1 MFESLMN
8 IPVEIRDYAQWV
20 VWRYEDRD
28 GTKPTKVPYDA
39 KTGRLASVTDAGTW
53 ATFDEVGYALQS
65 GQWDGAG
72 FVFSEQDPF
81 AGIDL
86 DDTEGDG
93 AALIVQQKVFE
104 AFTSY
109 AETSPSGKGLHI
121 LVKGHVPNGRRRGK
135 IELYSSGRFFT
146 MTGNVYRNAPLNE
159 HQGLLQQLW
168 AELGGHIEQ
177 HNISGDIVEKLT
189 DDEVIAKASAAV
201 NGEKF
206 VKLHNGDWGADYP
219 SQSEADQAYM
229 NFLAFYSQHRN
240 QLMRLFRTSPL
251 GKREKAQRNGYLN
264 FTINRA
270 FDKMLPPID
279 AEGIFNK
286 GEEVVAM
293 AKAQAEASIP
303 RPQIDLA
310 AQIARAIN
318 QVAQPHAPAIDP
330 TQAQI
335 VARPAQE
342 PQPHNQGPGASKPLS
357 RPPGLLG
364 DVADYIYHA
373 APRPVAEIALAG
385 AIGLLAGICGRAFNV
400 SGTGLNQYVLLL
412 APTGTGKEAIKSG
425 TEKLMRAVIHGNDP
439 SPVSPEVFPAAK
451 EFLGPG
457 EYASGQAM
465 LRTLSTKNSYVSVLG
480 EFGATMNRLSD
491 PRAPSSDKMLNKVL
505 RDVYHKSGNGQ
516 ALGESAYSDSDKNIK
531 TVLAPAVSLIAE
543 SNPEEFYQQV
553 DEAQITNGLLTRFLT
568 IDYHGPRPKMNKAH
582 VTYQPSDDLVSRLS
596 QLAEASHRL
605 NQQNAV
611 INVTFTV
618 EAEAMVDEIDRYS
631 DEQQNAHGEIIKRL
645 WNRVHLKTM
654 KLAALI
660 AVGKADLSRGY
671 VVADEEDVRYAYGM
685 VERDVLRTVR
695 KFDMGEVGKNSEE
708 SKQVSDVLRVIKQFL
723 SSPYEEVCKYGAKR
737 QMHGDHI
744 VPYTYLQRR
753 LVGAAAFRHDR
764 VGATNAIRR
773 TVQSLIDEGVL
784 IEIGR
789 GDLQKYSVRGKAYGV
804 GDATRFD

>member
-1 MFESLMN
+1 MFEALMN
-8 IPVEIRDYAQWV
+8 IPAEMRSYPQWV

-28 GTKPTKVPYDA
+28 GVKPTKVPYDA
-39 KTGRLASVTDAGTW
+39 KTGRLASVADATTW
-53 ATFDEVGYALQS
+53 ADFDTVGHALQS
-65 GQWDGAG
+65 GNWAGAG
-72 FVFSEQDPF
+72 FVFSEHDPF

-93 AALIVQQKVFE
+93 AALVVQQKVYA

-109 AETSPSGKGLHI
+109 AEQSPSGRGLHI
-121 LVKGHVPNGRRRGK
+121 IVKGHVPNGRRRGK

-146 MTGNVYRNAPLNE
+146 MTGHVYRNADVNE

-177 HNISGDIVEKLT
+177 HNVSGDIVEKLT
-189 DDEVIAKASAAV
+189 DDEVIAKASGAV
-201 NGEKF
+201 NGDKF
-206 VKLHNGDWGADYP
+206 LSLHNGDISGYP

-240 QLMRLFRTSPL
+240 QLMRLFRNSPL

-279 AEGIFNK
+279 AEGIFNTA
-286 GEEVVAM
+286 EEVIAQ
-293 AKAQAEASIP
+293 AKAEAAAEIP

-310 AQIARAIN
+310 AQIARAIGN
-318 QVAQPHAPAIDP
+318 AQSLQQP
-330 TQAQI
+330 TQAQL

-342 PQPHNQGPGASKPLS
+342 PQPHNQGPTASKPLS

-364 DVADYIYHA
+364 DIADYIYHA

-385 AIGLLAGICGRAFNV
+385 AIGLMAGICGRAFNV

-451 EFLGPG
+451 EFMGPG

-543 SNPEEFYQQV
+543 SNPEEFYTQV

-568 IDYHGPRPKMNKAH
+568 IDYHGPRPKMNKNH
-582 VTYQPSDDLVSRLS
+582 VTYQPSDALVSQLS
-596 QLAEASHRL
+596 QIAEAAHRL

-611 INVTFTV
+611 INVGFTAK
-618 EAEAMVDEIDRYS
+618 AEAMIDEIDRYS
-631 DEQQNAHGEIIKRL
+631 DDQQNAHGEIIKRL

-660 AVGKADLSRGY
+660 AVGKADLRLGF
-671 VVADEEDVRYAYGM
+671 VTADEEDVRYAYEM

-708 SKQVSDVLRVIKQFL
+708 SKQVSDVLRIVKMYL
-723 SSPYEEVCKYGAKR
+723 ASPYEEVCKYGAKR
-737 QMHGDHI
+737 AMHGDHI
-744 VPYTYLQRR
+744 IPYTFLQRR
-753 LVGAAAFRHDR
+753 LVGAASFRHDR
-764 VGATNAIRR
+764 IGATNAIRR
-773 TVQSLIDEGVL
+773 TIQSLLDEGVL
-784 IEIGR
+784 IEVGR
-789 GDLQKYSVRGKAYGV
+789 NDLAKYNVRGKAYGI
-804 GDATRFD
+804 GDATRFS